1 MINKFDIIYFSETK
15 TDETDIITFP
25 GYCYISQPRKQ
36 KYVRKSGG
44 MAVYYKEGIS
54 KYIKAIETQSD
65 YILWIELDK
74 CLMQTEENVVSV
86 ESTSLL
92 KTAIS
97 SMMTNFQTWKRK

>member
-1 MINKFDIIYFSETK
+1 M
-15 TDETDIITFP
+15 
-25 GYCYISQPRKQ
+25 
-36 KYVRKSGG
+36 RKSEG

-74 CLMQTEENVVSV
+74 CLMQTDENVVFGGV
-86 ESTSLL
+86 CTSLL

-97 SMMTNFQTWKRK
+97 SMMTNFLTWKRK